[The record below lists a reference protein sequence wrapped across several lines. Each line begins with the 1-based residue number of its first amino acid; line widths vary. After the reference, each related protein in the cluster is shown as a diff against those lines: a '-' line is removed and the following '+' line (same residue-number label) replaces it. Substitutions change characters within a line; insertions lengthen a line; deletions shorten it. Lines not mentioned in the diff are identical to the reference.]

1 MMAGSTPNQPSPQVE
16 TPVYPWALYGYL
28 AWNQTAHQQHAT
40 STLNLPLA
48 SILSLAPPSQT
59 RRSSLRKP
67 WLTMY
72 RNPVFKQS
80 RSDEGLQSL
89 WLVSQSTT
97 TSGAPVPQAGT
108 LDLPSTHPQTTET
121 WYQHPCHQHHTA
133 SGQKVWAVIMSVFKP
148 QRPQVCE

>member
-59 RRSSLRKP
+59 RRSSLRKTLADHVSKSCIQTVEIRRRASESLASKP
-67 WLTMY
+67 EYYHQWCTSPPGW
-72 RNPVFKQS
+72 NP
-80 RSDEGLQSL
+80 RSAIHPPANHRDVVSASMSSAPYCKRAEGLGSHHVSL
-89 WLVSQSTT
+89 
-97 TSGAPVPQAGT
+97 
-108 LDLPSTHPQTTET
+108 QTTKAT
-121 WYQHPCHQHHTA
+121 
-133 SGQKVWAVIMSVFKP
+133 GL
-148 QRPQVCE
+148 